1 MKQLNVKIPFS
12 IGVFCFLLGTTGH
25 VEAQKAKK
33 DSSKTKEIQEVVVT
47 ALGIKREQRKLGYA
61 ITKVD
66 SKDITQA
73 GVVNPMEAL
82 QGKLPGVE
90 IVSGSGGPQSSAKIQ
105 IRGNTSLGKNNQPLV
120 VVDGVIIDNTVT
132 GADEWGSGY
141 DFGNEMKNLNSE
153 VFESVSV
160 LRGAAASALYGSR
173 AANGVI
179 VITTKKGRSRNG
191 IGVRV
196 NSSLT
201 TQHVYAGP
209 KFQNEYG
216 AGLSPTFENNSN
228 GDRIVDPNNYFR
240 SYGPK
245 FDGKP
250 VRDIDGRTILWNP
263 QPNNYLDLYQVG
275 MDRKNSIELS
285 AGSDKTTFLLS
296 YTNQEAEGI
305 LPRNK
310 FIKNAYYLRATH
322 EFNKYLQLDAS
333 FNYNRSYSEN
343 PVPQGGNSS
352 PLFTYVYGV
361 PRSFDAVYWRN
372 NYLDPVNG
380 GAKREGA
387 DPYGMAGFYFDLF
400 QNNRSQKENNYIG
413 RLELKSQLTDWLNL
427 VVSGNFNNYNF
438 TNESKILGSDPGF
451 AGGGYSVLDGVKEQY
466 MLKFLLSGNFKL
478 TENLTLNASVGGE
491 DFRSRYKS
499 TRQWTNGGLS
509 TPGIFRIQNSI
520 DPAGNEVM
528 YTDGEQSPKRIQA
541 IYAFA
546 NFAWKNQLFIDI
558 TGRNDWSSTLAY
570 PDGHGNLSYFYP
582 SFVGNWTFSNSF
594 KLPEWISFGSLRGS
608 LAWTGR
614 DTSPYNTS
622 SGFYY
627 RADPSAYNS
636 PNGPRIPLIGFNSN
650 ALANPNLKNELSK
663 SVEFGLNMAFFNNR
677 LDFDVSVYRT
687 NTTNQLLTLS
697 LPQESGVSSQQIN
710 AGNLRNQGIE
720 VIVNAVPI
728 KAKNF
733 RWDTT
738 LTFSKNQDKLL
749 ELYPGVNE
757 YVLNWAMGRDV
768 KSIAIPGQQYG
779 VIQTKYGYARY
790 QALETDGSENY
801 RPESNGKKV
810 LNASGYYV
818 RSDSYQNQG
827 YVNVGKLTPD
837 FLTSFR
843 NNFRYKN
850 LSLGVLID
858 ARVGGDILS
867 ATYNYG
873 VQYGNLPSTLQY
885 RDEARGGIKYTDKD
899 GKTQY
904 GMIPDGVFQNET
916 KIKDKNGIE
925 RRVDG
930 MTYQEVYD
938 KGWIDPVRYDLYY
951 RNLASWGTG
960 IREQAIFENTW
971 VALREVRLTYSFKQD
986 IIRPLGL
993 TSLNASL
1000 IGRNLAYIYN
1010 KLPDNINPEGRY
1022 TNSAGAFSEYGGA
1035 PMSRYIGFNLDFSF

>member
-12 IGVFCFLLGTTGH
+12 IGVFCFLLGTTGN
-25 VEAQKAKK
+25 VDAQKTKK

-61 ITKVD
+61 ITKVE
-66 SKDITQA
+66 SKDITEA

-90 IVSGSGGPQSSAKIQ
+90 IVSGSGGPQSSAKVQ

-141 DFGNEMKNLNSE
+141 DFGNEMKNLNSD

-191 IGVRV
+191 VGVKI

-209 KFQNEYG
+209 KFQNEFG
-216 AGLSPTFENNSN
+216 AGVGPNFQVNN
-228 GDRIVDPNNYFR
+228 GERYIDPNLYYY

-250 VRDIDGRTILWNP
+250 VKDIDGRTIIWNP

-275 MDRKNSIELS
+275 FDRKNSVELS
-285 AGSDKTTFLLS
+285 GGSDKSSFLLS

-310 FIKNAYYLRATH
+310 FTRNAYYLRATH
-322 EFNKYLQLDAS
+322 EFNKYLQVDAS
-333 FNYNRSYSEN
+333 FNYNRSNGEN

-352 PLFTYVYGV
+352 PLFSYVYAV

-380 GAKREGA
+380 GVKQGSN
-387 DPYGMAGFYFDLF
+387 DPYGMASQYFDLF
-400 QNNRSQKENNYIG
+400 QNTRSQKENNYIG
-413 RLELKSQLTDWLNL
+413 RLEIKSQLTDWLNL
-427 VVSGNFNNYNF
+427 LVSGNFNNYDF
-438 TNESKILGSDPGF
+438 INESKILGSNPGF
-451 AGGGYSVLDGVKEQY
+451 AGGGYSVLDGRKEQY
-466 MLKFLLSGNFKL
+466 TVKFLANANFKL
-478 TENLTLNASVGGE
+478 TDNLTMNASIGGE
-491 DFRSRYKS
+491 SFSAKYKS
-499 TRQWTNGGLS
+499 TRQFTNNGLIN
-509 TPGIFRIQNSI
+509 PGFFEIQNSV
-520 DPAGNEVM
+520 DPAGFEVS
-528 YTDGEQSPKRIQA
+528 YTDGYMSPKKIQSL
-541 IYAFA
+541 YAFA

-570 PDGHGNLSYFYP
+570 PDGHGNMSYFYP
-582 SFVGNWTFSNSF
+582 SFVGNWSFSNSF
-594 KLPEWISFGSLRGS
+594 KLPQWISFGSLRGS
-608 LAWTGR
+608 LSWVGR

-622 SGFYY
+622 AGFYY

-636 PNGPRIPLIGFNSN
+636 PNGSRIPLVGFNSS
-650 ALANPNLKNELSK
+650 ALANANLKNELSR
-663 SVEFGLNMAFFNNR
+663 SIEFGLNMAFLNNR
-677 LDFDVSVYRT
+677 LDFDVSFYRT
-687 NTTNQLLTLS
+687 NTTQQLLTLP

-710 AGNLRNQGIE
+710 AGNLQNTGIE
-720 VIVNAVPI
+720 VILNAIPV
-728 KAKNF
+728 KSNNF

-738 LTFSKNQDKLL
+738 LTFSKNKDKLL
-749 ELYPGVNE
+749 DLYPGVEE
-757 YVLNWAMGRDV
+757 YVLQWGMGRDV

-779 VIQTKYGYARY
+779 LIQTKYAYARY
-790 QALETDGSENY
+790 QALDA
-801 RPESNGKKV
+801 NGNKIDDPRNGMKV
-810 LNASGYYV
+810 LKPTGYYL

-827 YVNVGKLTPD
+827 YVTVGKLTPD

-843 NNFRYKN
+843 NTFRYKN
-850 LSLGVLID
+850 LSLSVLVD

-873 VQYGNLPSTLQY
+873 VQFGNLPSTLKY
-885 RDEARGGIKYTDKD
+885 RDEARGGIKYTDAS
-899 GKTQY
+899 GVPQY
-904 GMIPDGVFQNET
+904 GLIPEGVFAQGT
-916 KIKDKNGIE
+916 KINDKTGTT
-925 RRVDG
+925 RDVGG
-930 MTYQEVYD
+930 MTYKEAYD
-938 KGWIDPVRYDLYY
+938 KGWVDPVRTDLYY
-951 RNLASWGTG
+951 RNLASWGNG
-960 IREQAIFENTW
+960 IRENAIFENTW
-971 VALREVRLTYSFKQD
+971 VALRELKLTYSFKPD
-986 IIRPLGL
+986 LIKPLGL
-993 TSLNASL
+993 NTLNASI
-1000 IGRNLAYIYN
+1000 IGRNLFYIYN
-1010 KLPDNINPEGRY
+1010 KLPDGINPEGAY
-1022 TNSAGAFSEYGGA
+1022 NNNSGSFAEYGGA